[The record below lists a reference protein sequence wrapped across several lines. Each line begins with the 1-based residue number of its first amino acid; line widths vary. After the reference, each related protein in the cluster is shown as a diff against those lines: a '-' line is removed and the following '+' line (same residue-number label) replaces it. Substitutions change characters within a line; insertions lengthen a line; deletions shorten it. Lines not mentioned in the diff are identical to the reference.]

1 MSKGNGFLSFASTF
15 PTEQSCIEYYE
26 QIRWNG
32 KVVSPFDETAKVY
45 KCKNGKYRCA
55 NTGKYFDVKS
65 GTIFAHT
72 KLPLRYWFYAMFLFL
87 SHKRGVS
94 SCQLARDLGVT
105 QKTAWNM
112 LHKIREYM
120 DCENDH
126 QLSAEVEID
135 ETFVGGK
142 NKNRHK
148 DKKVEKCQGRSF
160 KDKVPVFGMY
170 QRGGNIVAKVVP
182 DTKAKTLTPLLEQ
195 YVSTESRVFTDGWEY
210 GDIDRRYEQLSV
222 DHGAGFY
229 GTSYIN
235 NEGEYIVVCTNGI
248 ECAWSHLKRTILGTY
263 YKVSK
268 KYLQRYVDEFTF
280 RFNTRNIGDF
290 KRFELLLRN
299 IA

>member
-32 KVVSPFDETAKVY
+32 KVVSPFDETSKVY

-55 NTGKYFDVKS
+55 NTGKYFDVKTC
-65 GTIFAHT
+65 TIFAHT

-210 GDIDRRYEQLSV
+210 GDINSRYEQLSV

-229 GTSYIN
+229 GTSYVN

-290 KRFELLLRN
+290 QRFELLLRN
-299 IA
+299 VA

>member
-55 NTGKYFDVKS
+55 NTGKYFDVKT

-72 KLPLRYWFYAMFLFL
+72 KLPLRYWFYTMFLFL

-126 QLSAEVEID
+126 QLSTEVEID

-170 QRGGNIVAKVVP
+170 QRGGNIVTKVVP

-210 GDIDRRYEQLSV
+210 GDINRRYEQLSV

-229 GTSYIN
+229 GTSYVN

-290 KRFELLLRN
+290 QRFELLLRN

>member
-1 MSKGNGFLSFASTF
+1 MSKSSGFLSFANTF

-32 KVVSPFDETAKVY
+32 NVVSPFDETSKVY

-55 NTGKYFDVKS
+55 NTGKYFDVKT

-72 KLPLRYWFYAMFLFL
+72 KLPLRYWFYVMFLFL

-210 GDIDRRYEQLSV
+210 GDINSRYEQLSV

-229 GTSYIN
+229 GTSYVN

-290 KRFELLLRN
+290 QRFELLLRN
-299 IA
+299 VA

>member
-1 MSKGNGFLSFASTF
+1 MSKSSGFLSFANTF

-32 KVVSPFDETAKVY
+32 NVVSPFDETAKVY

-55 NTGKYFDVKS
+55 NTGKYFDVKT

-120 DCENDH
+120 DCENNH
-126 QLSAEVEID
+126 QLSTEVEID

-148 DKKVEKCQGRSF
+148 DKKVENCQGRSF

-210 GDIDRRYEQLSV
+210 GDINSRYEQLSV

-229 GTSYIN
+229 GTSYVN

-290 KRFELLLRN
+290 QRFELLLRN
-299 IA
+299 VA

>member
-55 NTGKYFDVKS
+55 NTGKYFDVKT

-72 KLPLRYWFYAMFLFL
+72 KLPLRYWFYTMFLFL

-210 GDIDRRYEQLSV
+210 GDINRRYEQLSV

-229 GTSYIN
+229 GTFYVN

-290 KRFELLLRN
+290 QRFELLLRN

>member
-55 NTGKYFDVKS
+55 NTGKYFDVKT

-112 LHKIREYM
+112 LNKIREYM
-120 DCENDH
+120 DCENQH

-210 GDIDRRYEQLSV
+210 GDINSRYEQLSV

-229 GTSYIN
+229 GTSYVN

-290 KRFELLLRN
+290 QRFELLLRN
-299 IA
+299 VA

>member
-1 MSKGNGFLSFASTF
+1 MSKGNGFLSFASAF

-55 NTGKYFDVKS
+55 NTGKYFDVKT

-72 KLPLRYWFYAMFLFL
+72 KLPLRYWFYTMFLFL

-126 QLSAEVEID
+126 QLSTEVEID

-170 QRGGNIVAKVVP
+170 QRGGNIVTKVVP

-210 GDIDRRYEQLSV
+210 GDINRRYEQLSV

-229 GTSYIN
+229 GTSYVN

-290 KRFELLLRN
+290 QRFELLLRN

>member
-1 MSKGNGFLSFASTF
+1 
-15 PTEQSCIEYYE
+15 
-26 QIRWNG
+26 
-32 KVVSPFDETAKVY
+32 
-45 KCKNGKYRCA
+45 
-55 NTGKYFDVKS
+55 
-65 GTIFAHT
+65 
-72 KLPLRYWFYAMFLFL
+72 MFLFL

-120 DCENDH
+120 DYENDH

-170 QRGGNIVAKVVP
+170 QRGGNIVAKVVS

-210 GDIDRRYEQLSV
+210 GDINRRYEQLSV

-229 GTSYIN
+229 GTSYVN

-290 KRFELLLRN
+290 QRFELLLRN
-299 IA
+299 VA

>member
-1 MSKGNGFLSFASTF
+1 
-15 PTEQSCIEYYE
+15 
-26 QIRWNG
+26 
-32 KVVSPFDETAKVY
+32 
-45 KCKNGKYRCA
+45 
-55 NTGKYFDVKS
+55 
-65 GTIFAHT
+65 
-72 KLPLRYWFYAMFLFL
+72 
-87 SHKRGVS
+87 
-94 SCQLARDLGVT
+94 
-105 QKTAWNM
+105 M

-120 DCENDH
+120 DCENQH

-210 GDIDRRYEQLSV
+210 GDINSRYEQLSV
-222 DHGAGFY
+222 DHGVGFY
-229 GTSYIN
+229 GTSYVN

-290 KRFELLLRN
+290 HRFELLLRN
-299 IA
+299 VA

>member
-1 MSKGNGFLSFASTF
+1 MSKGDGFLSFASTF

-55 NTGKYFDVKS
+55 NTGKYFDVRT

-210 GDIDRRYEQLSV
+210 GDINSRYEQLSV

-229 GTSYIN
+229 GTSYVN

-290 KRFELLLRN
+290 QRFELLLRN